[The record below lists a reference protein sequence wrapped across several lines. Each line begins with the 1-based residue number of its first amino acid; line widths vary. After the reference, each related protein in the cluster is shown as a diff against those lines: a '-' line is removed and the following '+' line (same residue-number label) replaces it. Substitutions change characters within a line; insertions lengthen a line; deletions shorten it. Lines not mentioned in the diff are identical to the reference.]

1 MDILSHVRHEER
13 GAWRRRRGRK
23 RRKSLLV
30 EQQTSRPKRNEG
42 EDSPVTE
49 ITVRIVGERA
59 HNLMEILRV
68 CGGWKSIEDMILCEL
83 TSDFYRVG
91 ELAESGTQGAEEYLV
106 NGKKLTVSV
115 GKRTDP

>member
-1 MDILSHVRHEER
+1 VHQEER
-13 GAWRRRRGRK
+13 WAWRRR
-23 RRKSLLV
+23 KSQLV
-30 EQQTSRPKRNEG
+30 EQQTSQPKRKDG
-42 EDSPVTE
+42 DDFPVTE

-68 CGGWKSIEDMILCEL
+68 CGGWKSLEDMILCEL
-83 TSDFYRVG
+83 TSDFYHVG

-115 GKRTDP
+115 GKRSDP